1 MPRKRLKAVTN
12 PPAGFS
18 SRAKTYQG
26 QDATNRCIL
35 PLIVELEG
43 LVPNAPN
50 AVISAGWRFD
60 IYVCSEFATKL
71 FAFRITSCD
80 AIQ

>member
-1 MPRKRLKAVTN
+1 MPDFTPKLVIKRKSVRKFVRDFHNT
-12 PPAGFS
+12 
-18 SRAKTYQG
+18 
-26 QDATNRCIL
+26 
-35 PLIVELEG
+35 LIINVNCGVGG

-71 FAFRITSCD
+71 FCL
-80 AIQ
+80 